1 MPRLCPLC
9 HRELPAGAAFCP
21 ADGAPIEAW
30 PGAFAGF
37 EPKQSRYTGALLDGR
52 YEIHGFVDQGA
63 TSRVYLA
70 EDHQA
75 EGDERIVAVKMFA
88 PVVSQ
93 KEAMRRR
100 FLREGEALRAIDHP
114 NVVRVRAIG
123 QTDGLPFLVMDALRG
138 ETLRRRLDRTGP
150 LPVDLALRFV
160 RQIAEGLAAAHKKG
174 VIHRDVKP
182 DNIFLDGEPH
192 EVPRVKVIDFGM
204 AKVDDGGSESGL
216 VLGTVQY
223 MAPEQV
229 VSESVDARSDV
240 YALGVT
246 MFRMITGHLPFDVE
260 LGTDLIGHQLF
271 SPAPPPSW
279 LDDDLDPRLE
289 RVILSAM
296 RKRRENRYPS
306 MEALLE
312 DLGREDPQG
321 WPMTIEPDVY
331 EPVTD
336 AGRAAASYVSTKFRL
351 PR

>member
-1 MPRLCPLC
+1 VP
-9 HRELPAGAAFCP
+9 EGAAFCP
-21 ADGAPIEAW
+21 RDGAPIEAW

-37 EPKQSRYTGALLDGR
+37 EARQSRYTGALLDGR

-75 EGDERIVAVKMFA
+75 EGEDRIVAVKIFA
-88 PVVSQ
+88 PVVAQ

-114 NVVRVRAIG
+114 NVVRVRAVG
-123 QTDGLPFLVMDALRG
+123 EADGAPFLVMDALRG
-138 ETLRRRLDRTGP
+138 ETLASRLDRMGP

-160 RQIAEGLAAAHKKG
+160 REIARGLAAAHEKG
-174 VIHRDVKP
+174 VIHRDIKP
-182 DNIFLDGEPH
+182 NNIFLDGIPE
-192 EVPRVKVIDFGM
+192 ELPRVKVIDFGM
-204 AKVDDGGSESGL
+204 AKMGAGGSEADL
-216 VLGTVQY
+216 VMGTVQY

-229 VSESVDARSDV
+229 VNEAVDARSDV

-306 MEALLE
+306 MDALLE
-312 DLGREDPQG
+312 DLDREEPQG
-321 WPMTIEPDVY
+321 FPITVEPDVY
-331 EPVTD
+331 EPVTE
-336 AGRAAASYVSTKFRL
+336 AGREAASFVSTKFRL